1 MEKKEILIE
10 LIEHLFNYDEKRNSK
25 EEFNMLGFL
34 NYLNNQYKIK
44 ELGIRDIQG
53 EKEKWLKDESNKTDS
68 DISILVSLMYRY
80 AKGYIRKALK
90 DAVIKSADEF
100 SILITLM
107 TYESLTKT
115 ELITKVIMEKTS
127 GTEIINRLINLKL
140 IEQFEDINNKRNVR
154 IKVTDLGKIEII
166 NILPQMKIVS
176 IIVSGNLTDSEK
188 SVLVYLLKKLDFF
201 HNEIFMNK
209 RNLDLNEIV
218 MVTPKV

>member
-1 MEKKEILIE
+1 MEKKDILIE
-10 LIEHLFNYDEKRNSK
+10 LIEQLFKYDENKDSN
-25 EEFNMLGFL
+25 EELNMLGFL

-53 EKEKWLKDESNKTDS
+53 EKEKWLKDESNKKDS

-80 AKGYIRKALK
+80 SKGYIRKALK

-154 IKVTDLGKIEII
+154 IKVTDLGKFEII

-209 RNLDLNEIV
+209 RNLDLNEII
-218 MVTPKV
+218 KNI

>member
-80 AKGYIRKALK
+80 AKSYIKKALK

-154 IKVTDLGKIEII
+154 IKVTDLGKFEII

-209 RNLDLNEIV
+209 RNLDLNDILINL
-218 MVTPKV
+218 KL